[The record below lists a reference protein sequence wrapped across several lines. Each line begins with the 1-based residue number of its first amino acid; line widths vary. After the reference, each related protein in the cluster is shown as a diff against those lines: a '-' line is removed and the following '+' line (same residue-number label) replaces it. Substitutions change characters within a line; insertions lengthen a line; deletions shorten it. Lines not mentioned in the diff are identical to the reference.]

1 MLPLYKDVSTDPIM
15 KFKENQSINKYQLN
29 DTVSLKWSEISPLL
43 GRYPKREQSNIYLCN
58 PGDIVLFCHPFWY
71 CQDRNH
77 CIQRQQHGQ

>member
-1 MLPLYKDVSTDPIM
+1 MI
-15 KFKENQSINKYQLN
+15 QSVGNG
-29 DTVSLKWSEISPLL
+29 LKLVHCL
-43 GRYPKREQSNIYLCN
+43 GRYPKREQSNTYLCN